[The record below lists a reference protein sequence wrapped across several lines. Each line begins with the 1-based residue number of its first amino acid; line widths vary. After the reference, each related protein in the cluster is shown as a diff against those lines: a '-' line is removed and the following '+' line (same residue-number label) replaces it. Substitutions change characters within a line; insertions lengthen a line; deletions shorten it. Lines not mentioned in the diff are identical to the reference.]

1 MQWSPQQAT
10 ALNRVKE
17 WLEDAPTPV
26 FYLAGYAG
34 TGKTTIARHLA
45 EQQDG
50 VTQFC
55 AYTGKAALV
64 MRRAGC
70 ANARTIHSLIYDSK
84 QKSGAK
90 LKEHEDELAR
100 LIVMPEA
107 QRDDKAKARIATLR
121 TLVSREREKVIQP
134 SFALKLDSD
143 LNMASLIVA
152 DECSM
157 IDEPMAKHLMSFGI
171 PILVL
176 GDPAQLPPVMGSGY
190 FTQREPDFTLTEI
203 HRQATD
209 NPIIAMATKVRN
221 GDALDLGQYGESK
234 VITKVGSTQEDWLGG
249 DQILCGRNKTR
260 QMLNYKAR
268 KAKGITSLLPI
279 TGDKLICL
287 HNDHEVG
294 LLNGSLWECEDA
306 VLENADRILMTV
318 NSLDNMGRLAVEAHT
333 APFQSRDIDWRE
345 RMDAQEFDHAI
356 AITVHKSQGSQ
367 WDDVRLYDE
376 SWGDREQVR
385 RWLYTG
391 ITRAAERL
399 TIIRS

>member
-34 TGKTTIARHLA
+34 TGKTTIAKHLA
-45 EQQDG
+45 DQQDG

-134 SFALKLDSD
+134 SFALKQDSD

-157 IDEPMAKHLMSFGI
+157 IDEAMAKHLMSFGI

-190 FTQREPDFTLTEI
+190 FTKREPDFTLTEI

-249 DQILCGRNKTR
+249 DQILCGHNKTR
-260 QMLNYKAR
+260 KMLNYKAR